1 MTKKPVWKQI
11 TPRHFAMEGAPRCIE
26 LRYESAGFLS
36 AWGVYADGA
45 VVHRHP
51 GFMEARGVA
60 ATLAAA

>member
-1 MTKKPVWKQI
+1 MDTKPVWKQI
-11 TPRHFAMEGAPRCIE
+11 NPRHFSMEGARRRIE

-45 VVHRHP
+45 MVHRHP
-51 GFMEARGVA
+51 GFMEARGAA